1 MARITSKMKIA
12 DVLKVCPD
20 APGIMARYGFPC
32 VGCPMTQIETL
43 GEGAKKHGITGDKF
57 EKFLSEL
64 NQSFKG

>member
-1 MARITSKMKIA
+1 MAKITPKMKIA

-43 GEGAKKHGITGDKF
+43 EEGAKKHGIKDKKLA
-57 EKFLSEL
+57 KFIKEL
-64 NQSFKG
+64 NDSCD